1 MIAKKYLL
9 IKKFLCVFAIWFF
22 LPNQTGFA
30 ENVNNCIECHS
41 ELTEEIVAAF
51 GNDVH
56 KQAGLSCHDCHGGN
70 PEIDDEDGMSSK
82 YGFRGTPEVTEIPL
96 FCGKCHSDPNYMHTY
111 NPSLPT
117 DQVDKYSYSRH
128 GQLLKENDRKV
139 ATCVSC
145 HSAHGILSPKTPK
158 SSTYPLNVPQTCAR
172 CHADKKYMEDYGIPT
187 DQYAQYIDTLN
198 VHGNALFK
206 KRDLSAPVCNDCHG
220 NHGAVPP
227 GVESVAN
234 VCTQCHNLNG
244 ELFKSSP
251 HKEGFDALEV
261 SECAF
266 CHQVNPDIDN
276 PHARIHTIVAPDYK
290 LIGTRNGAICVQ
302 CHSKG
307 DDGWES
313 ATTIASWRDS
323 LETKSTIANELLDK
337 VEIRGYEISDAKW
350 MLNSE
355 FKQAKMELRTQIH
368 SFNKD
373 QYSFAYQKADS
384 TLNLVIIAGNQADN
398 EVVGRRV
405 YFLMITVLIALVVI
419 AVAWKIRDVEKTDK

>member
-1 MIAKKYLL
+1 MIANKYTL
-9 IKKFLCVFAIWFF
+9 IKSFLSVVVIWCFF
-22 LPNQTGFA
+22 PTQIGLAQ
-30 ENVNNCIECHS
+30 NVNYCIECHS
-41 ELTEEIVAAF
+41 EFNEEIMTAF

-56 KQAGLSCHDCHGGN
+56 EQAGLSCHDCHGGN
-70 PEIDDEDGMSSK
+70 PQIEDEEGMSSK
-82 YGFRGTPEVTEIPL
+82 YGFRGAPDVTEIPL
-96 FCGKCHSDPNYMHTY
+96 FCGRCHSDPNYMHTY
-111 NPSLPT
+111 NPSLAT
-117 DQVDKYSYSRH
+117 DQVDKYWYSKH
-128 GQLLKENDRKV
+128 GQLLKKNDRKV

-145 HSAHGILSPKTPK
+145 HSAHEILSPKTPK
-158 SSTYPLNVPQTCAR
+158 SSVYPLNVPQTCAR
-172 CHADKKYMEDYGIPT
+172 CHSDKTYMADYGIPT

-266 CHQVNPDIDN
+266 CHQANPDLEN
-276 PHARIHTIVAPDYK
+276 PHARIHTIVASNHE
-290 LIGTRNGAICVQ
+290 LIGTGEGAVCVQ
-302 CHSKG
+302 CHSEG

-313 ATTIASWRDS
+313 ATVIATWRNS
-323 LETKSTIANELLDK
+323 LETRLTVASELLER
-337 VEIRGYEISDAKW
+337 VEIRGFEISDAKW

-355 FKQAKMELRTQIH
+355 VKQAKMELRTSIH
-368 SFNKD
+368 YFNKD
-373 QYSFAYQKADS
+373 LYGAAYQKADS
-384 TLNLVIIAGNQADN
+384 ALNLVISAGDQADN
-398 EVVGRRV
+398 EVAGRRV
-405 YFLMITVLIALVVI
+405 YFLMITILIAFVVI
-419 AVAWKIRDVEKTDK
+419 AIALKVRDIEKTDS